1 MARAGA
7 AAPAHED
14 ARVAAVRSLQAS
26 AGNRAVAAMLTSRPA
41 AGNDTGGSTVIR
53 TPFSV
58 AMPAATMTAERSPA
72 APAGT
77 MTAERAPA
85 VPAGATAAVLAGTM
99 TATQAPAVAVGGS
112 PDSKF
117 DSHPTTPDQIVIPEV
132 PAPPPAPAPADSS
145 SATPDGGGPAEG
157 VVVQLPDVIKPELLN
172 VQACDAIGGALA
184 YSPAI
189 ENTATPGP
197 TEFGI
202 CRFGDCKVTGIT
214 ATLASGTYT
223 VAGTIEHKIT
233 WGVHPTT
240 DNETDISGD
249 TDADITKTNYPDI
262 VKDLTPN
269 MSSSGGRPPRNHF
282 WAKDLTE
289 IHEKFHADD
298 VKGQAPG
305 AITTAVNWLKTKT
318 ASSVADV
325 TTLVNQIPDRVVQ
338 TLAAGMGEPGEV
350 RAYGSGAA
358 AYTTR
363 AEAIDKRGK
372 ANEYK

>member
-1 MARAGA
+1 MGSFRELADAGNPAPELMMRPGA
-7 AAPAHED
+7 ALPAHED

-26 AGNRAVAAMLTSRPA
+26 AGNRAVAAMLSSRA
-41 AGNDTGGSTVIR
+41 AGSDAGGNAHAGGSAVIR

-58 AMPAATMTAERSPA
+58 AMPVGAMVAQ
-72 APAGT
+72 
-77 MTAERAPA
+77 RAPVIA
-85 VPAGATAAVLAGTM
+85 E
-99 TATQAPAVAVGGS
+99 GGS
-112 PDSKF
+112 PDSKY
-117 DSHPTTPDQIVIPEV
+117 DSHPTPPEQIVIPEV
-132 PAPPPAPAPADSS
+132 PAPAPAPAAAPAPADSS

-157 VVVQLPDVIKPELLN
+157 VVVQLPDVIKPELLM
-172 VQACDAIGGALA
+172 VQACDAIAGALA

-214 ATLASGTYT
+214 AKLEAGTYT

-298 VKGQAPG
+298 VKKQAPG

-350 RAYGSGAA
+350 RAYGDGAA

-363 AEAIDKRGK
+363 SEAIDKRGK
-372 ANEYK
+372 AGEYK